1 LNRKAVIEMV
11 WKMFGVRERF
21 GAPKQGLL
29 KVVRLIRGSGSA
41 GVQYKQGLTLE
52 PYYVQA
58 YARSQQRM
66 REIETEKAMATLV
79 SRHQSWKSGG
89 PQ

>member
-1 LNRKAVIEMV
+1 
-11 WKMFGVRERF
+11 MFGIKERF

-29 KVVRLIRGSGSA
+29 RVVRLIRGSGSA
-41 GVQYKQGLTLE
+41 SVQYKQGLTLE
-52 PYYVQA
+52 PHYAQA
-58 YARSQQRM
+58 YAMSQQRM
-66 REIETEKAMATLV
+66 YEIETEKAMAILA